1 MFLKL
6 LQFTWPKKK
15 EEEQKH
21 DEQLKEESSPN
32 YWERGTLIMK
42 DLHCIFFSF
51 KQIRVP
57 KMPLVSQFETT
68 NYLTPLKDTV
78 LLTSILIC
86 IFFILSF

>member
-42 DLHCIFFSF
+42 DLHCIFFLLNKLEFLKCLLFHSL
-51 KQIRVP
+51 KQQTI
-57 KMPLVSQFETT
+57 
-68 NYLTPLKDTV
+68 
-78 LLTSILIC
+78 
-86 IFFILSF
+86 